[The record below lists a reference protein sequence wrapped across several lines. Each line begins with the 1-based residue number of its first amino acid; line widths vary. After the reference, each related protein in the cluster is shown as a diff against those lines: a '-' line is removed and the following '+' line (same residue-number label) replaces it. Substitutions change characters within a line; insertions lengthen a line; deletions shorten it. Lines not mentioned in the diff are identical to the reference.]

1 MEYQKTRYRESPE
14 IQVEHL
20 KIICRENPGIHK
32 IYQMMRYQE
41 KKDLIRFPSRSKKG
55 PY

>member
-1 MEYQKTRYRESPE
+1 MEYQKIRYRESPE

-41 KKDLIRFPSRSKKG
+41 KKDLTRLKISFKK
-55 PY
+55 

>member
-1 MEYQKTRYRESPE
+1 MEYQKTRHRESPE

-20 KIICRENPGIHK
+20 KIIYRENPGIHK

-41 KKDLIRFPSRSKKG
+41 KKDLTRLKISFKK
-55 PY
+55 

>member
-41 KKDLIRFPSRSKKG
+41 KKDLIRLKISFKK
-55 PY
+55 